1 MYSALVIDDY
11 PTILVAIK
19 SLLMQSPSFEK
30 VFVASSSKQSLDI
43 LKHNSIDL
51 VITDIEL
58 QGDDG
63 FLLLKKIKRDFP
75 DIKSLFFSSKNESI
89 YSLRALEVK
98 ANGFISKDRELEEIL
113 FAAEHVLNGY
123 LFFPSDILNSIS
135 GLATLG
141 ESDEPSH
148 TLTAR
153 EISVLS
159 YLIKGYKNKEI
170 AQTLFISSKT
180 VSTYKTRIM
189 TKLGVKSVID
199 MANYAAKNNL
209 L

>member
-19 SLLMQSPSFEK
+19 TLLMQSNCFEH
-30 VFVASSSKQSLDI
+30 VFVASSSKQSLEI
-43 LKHNSIDL
+43 LKQNHIDL

-63 FLLLKKIKRDFP
+63 FLLLKKIKRDYP
-75 DIKSLFFSSKNESI
+75 EIKSLFFSSKNESI
-89 YSLRALEVK
+89 YSLRALEAK

-113 FAAEHVLNGY
+113 FAAKHVLNGY

-135 GLATLG
+135 GLPNQG
-141 ESDEPSH
+141 ESTTPSH

-170 AQTLFISSKT
+170 AQVLFISSKT

-189 TKLGVKSVID
+189 AKLGVKSVIE
-199 MANYAAKNNL
+199 MANFASKNSL